1 LLAGAGANAGGMV
14 GEEFRSAFGNFV
26 PGSQLASYRIVEQIG
41 RGGMAVV
48 YRARDIR
55 LDRWV
60 ALKILAPDLAL
71 DQVFRQRFIRES
83 RAAAAVDHPNIIP
96 IFEAGEADG
105 VLFIAMRFVGGQ
117 DVRSLIDREGTL
129 PAARAA
135 GIVAQ
140 VASALDAAHACGL
153 VHRDVKPAN
162 MLLSDLAERGQA
174 DHVYL
179 SDFGVS
185 KQSDSTSRLTSTG
198 QLVGTLDYLAPEQVE
213 GRPVDGR
220 ADVYSLAC
228 AAFEML
234 AGVPPFKRDQSLAVL
249 WAQLSAPPP
258 LLTSRRSDLPP
269 AIDQVMAK
277 ALAKSPGDRY
287 DRCLDFA
294 SSLQRA
300 CGLRAADVAGGAS
313 RSAGPDAVPRSATVA
328 GLPGVVPGFTRPAPE
343 PSHADRPAKLTRP
356 SPEPPHA
363 DRPAKLTRPAP
374 EPPYAHLPPKRPSR
388 RRLAIAA
395 ACIAVLV
402 LAGGAVALLRHRPVP
417 HPAPRAVIP
426 AASPASTVRMYI
438 SAINNHDYAR
448 AWRLGG
454 DNSGS
459 TYPGFVHG
467 FGTTERDTLTILSV
481 SGDVVTARVAALQTN
496 GTVNTYQGTYTVDHG
511 VISKFDIRQVS

>member
-1 LLAGAGANAGGMV
+1 MV
-14 GEEFRSAFGNFV
+14 GEEFRSAFGNCV

-185 KQSDSTSRLTSTG
+185 KQSDSTSSLTSTG

-300 CGLRAADVAGGAS
+300 CGLRAADLAGGAPG
-313 RSAGPDAVPRSATVA
+313 RSAGPDTAPRSATVA
-328 GLPGVVPGFTRPAPE
+328 GLPGVV
-343 PSHADRPAKLTRP
+343 
-356 SPEPPHA
+356 
-363 DRPAKLTRPAP
+363 
-374 EPPYAHLPPKRPSR
+374 
-388 RRLAIAA
+388 
-395 ACIAVLV
+395 
-402 LAGGAVALLRHRPVP
+402 
-417 HPAPRAVIP
+417 
-426 AASPASTVRMYI
+426 
-438 SAINNHDYAR
+438 
-448 AWRLGG
+448 
-454 DNSGS
+454 
-459 TYPGFVHG
+459 
-467 FGTTERDTLTILSV
+467 
-481 SGDVVTARVAALQTN
+481 
-496 GTVNTYQGTYTVDHG
+496 
-511 VISKFDIRQVS
+511 

>member
-1 LLAGAGANAGGMV
+1 MV
-14 GEEFRSAFGNFV
+14 GEEFRSAFGNFG
-26 PGSQLASYRIVEQIG
+26 PGSQVASYRIVEQIG

-96 IFEAGEADG
+96 IFEAGEAEG
-105 VLFIAMRFVGGQ
+105 VLFIAMRFVSGQ
-117 DVRSLIDREGTL
+117 DVRSLLDREGTL
-129 PAARAA
+129 PAARAT

-162 MLLSDLAERGQA
+162 MLLSDMAKRGTA

-185 KQSDSTSRLTSTG
+185 KQSDSTSSLTSTG

-220 ADVYSLAC
+220 TDVYALAC

-234 AGVPPFKRDQSLAVL
+234 AGVPPFKRDQSMAVL

-258 LLTSRRSDLPP
+258 LLTSRRPDLPP
-269 AIDQVMAK
+269 AVDHVMAK
-277 ALAKSPGDRY
+277 ALAKSPNDRY

-294 SSLQRA
+294 SSLQGA
-300 CGLRAADVAGGAS
+300 CGLAHRDVKPANMLLSDMAKRGTADHVYLS
-313 RSAGPDAVPRSATVA
+313 D
-328 GLPGVVPGFTRPAPE
+328 
-343 PSHADRPAKLTRP
+343 
-356 SPEPPHA
+356 
-363 DRPAKLTRPAP
+363 
-374 EPPYAHLPPKRPSR
+374 
-388 RRLAIAA
+388 
-395 ACIAVLV
+395 
-402 LAGGAVALLRHRPVP
+402 
-417 HPAPRAVIP
+417 
-426 AASPASTVRMYI
+426 
-438 SAINNHDYAR
+438 
-448 AWRLGG
+448 
-454 DNSGS
+454 
-459 TYPGFVHG
+459 
-467 FGTTERDTLTILSV
+467 FG
-481 SGDVVTARVAALQTN
+481 
-496 GTVNTYQGTYTVDHG
+496 
-511 VISKFDIRQVS
+511 

>member
-1 LLAGAGANAGGMV
+1 MV
-14 GEEFRSAFGNFV
+14 GEEFRSAFGDFV
-26 PGSQLASYRIVEQIG
+26 PGSQVASYRIVEQIG

-96 IFEAGEADG
+96 IFEAGEAEG
-105 VLFIAMRFVGGQ
+105 VLFIAMRFVSGQ
-117 DVRSLIDREGTL
+117 DVRSLLDREGTL
-129 PAARAA
+129 PTARAA

-162 MLLSDLAERGQA
+162 MLLSDVAERGTA

-185 KQSDSTSRLTSTG
+185 KQSDSTSSLTSTG

-220 ADVYSLAC
+220 TDVYALAC

-234 AGVPPFKRDQSLAVL
+234 AGVPPFKRDQSMAVL

-258 LLTSRRSDLPP
+258 LLTSRRPDLPP
-269 AIDQVMAK
+269 AVDQVMAK

-294 SSLQRA
+294 SSLQGA
-300 CGLRAADVAGGAS
+300 CGLRAAGLASGGAG
-313 RSAGPDAVPRSATVA
+313 RPAGPGTTPRRATVA
-328 GLPGVVPGFTRPAPE
+328 GLPGVVPGFTRP
-343 PSHADRPAKLTRP
+343 S
-356 SPEPPHA
+356 
-363 DRPAKLTRPAP
+363 P
-374 EPPYAHLPPKRPSR
+374 EPPYAYQPAKRPSR
-388 RRLAIAA
+388 KRLAIAA

-402 LAGGAVALLRHRPVP
+402 LAGGVFALLRHGSVP
-417 HPAPRAVIP
+417 HPAPPRVAARAVIP
-426 AASPASTVRMYI
+426 AASPATTVRMYI

-454 DNSGS
+454 KNSGS
-459 TYPGFVHG
+459 TYPGFVRG
-467 FGTTERDTLTILSV
+467 FGTTERDKLTIVSV
-481 SGDVVTARVAALQTN
+481 SGDVVTARIAAMQTN
-496 GTVNTYQGTYTVDHG
+496 GTVNAYLGTYTVDHG
-511 VISKFDIRQVS
+511 VITRFAIRQVS

>member
-1 LLAGAGANAGGMV
+1 MV
-14 GEEFRSAFGNFV
+14 GEEFRSAFGNFG
-26 PGSQLASYRIVEQIG
+26 PGSQVASYRIVEQIG

-96 IFEAGEADG
+96 IFEAGEAEG
-105 VLFIAMRFVGGQ
+105 VLFIAMRFVSGQ
-117 DVRSLIDREGTL
+117 DVRSLLDREGTL
-129 PAARAA
+129 PAARAT

-162 MLLSDLAERGQA
+162 MLISDVAERGTA

-185 KQSDSTSRLTSTG
+185 KQSDSTSSLTSTG

-220 ADVYSLAC
+220 TDVYALAC

-234 AGVPPFKRDQSLAVL
+234 AGVPPFKRDQSMAVL

-258 LLTSRRSDLPP
+258 LLTSRRPDLPP
-269 AIDQVMAK
+269 AIDQVMAQ

-294 SSLQRA
+294 SSLQGA
-300 CGLRAADVAGGAS
+300 CGLRAADTAGGAAG
-313 RSAGPDAVPRSATVA
+313 RSGGQDTTPRSATVA
-328 GLPGVVPGFTRPAPE
+328 GLPGVVPGFTRP
-343 PSHADRPAKLTRP
+343 
-356 SPEPPHA
+356 SPEPPY
-363 DRPAKLTRPAP
+363 DYLPA
-374 EPPYAHLPPKRPSR
+374 KRPSR
-388 RRLAIAA
+388 KRLAIAA

-402 LAGGAVALLRHRPVP
+402 LAGGAFALLRHGSGPQ
-417 HPAPRAVIP
+417 PAPPRVAARAVIP
-426 AASPASTVRMYI
+426 AATPATTVRMYI

-454 DNSGS
+454 KNSGS
-459 TYPGFVHG
+459 TYAGFVRG
-467 FGTTERDTLTILSV
+467 FGTTERDKLTILSV
-481 SGDVVTARVAALQTN
+481 SGGVVTARIAAAQTN
-496 GTVNTYQGTYTVDHG
+496 GAVNTYQGNYTVDHG
-511 VISKFDIRQVS
+511 VITRFDIRQVS